1 MSKVHALSHRIT
13 NKPCTSSYYICDYRL
28 EKQTLMLR
36 SMPQMLKKMKN
47 RRKQNF
53 EGEANKV
60 QLDKEDT
67 RQSKL
72 NGKCIFNILILLLF
86 ISCSMSLLVKYGMK
100 PE

>member
-1 MSKVHALSHRIT
+1 M
-13 NKPCTSSYYICDYRL
+13 
-28 EKQTLMLR
+28 
-36 SMPQMLKKMKN
+36 
-47 RRKQNF
+47 
-53 EGEANKV
+53 